1 MPTHQTHPQ
10 GFFLLKWDNVRFIFQ
25 RSCIGLHGFY
35 VNLYFYILSK
45 GEVSVT
51 NMNLNEIKRTS
62 NLSHTTAHQPQP
74 RTCQWSEESLGSCA
88 PAYQSINVHSSTSIK
103 SIQSMDSRMN
113 MYAHHV
119 HILSFWTLKT
129 WSMIRSPAKTVMMCN
144 CHCQQNSKRNHLLY
158 GILKIVHSLPEGW
171 RIGFDAA
178 NERA

>member
-1 MPTHQTHPQ
+1 MYTKCVMKIPNICI
-10 GFFLLKWDNVRFIFQ
+10 FFSKVFDYALCEFVFLHIFL
-25 RSCIGLHGFY
+25 G
-35 VNLYFYILSK
+35 
-45 GEVSVT
+45 VSVT
-51 NMNLNEIKRTS
+51 NMNPNRIQRTL

-88 PAYQSINVHSSTSIK
+88 PADQSINSSTSIK

-129 WSMIRSPAKTVMMCN
+129 WSMIGSPAKTVMMCN
-144 CHCQQNSKRNHLLY
+144 CHCQQNSRRNHLLY
-158 GILKIVHSLPEGW
+158 EIFKIVHSLPEGW
-171 RIGFDAA
+171 RIGFDTA